1 MNLHSS
7 TTLKCWLRVTFSRSE
22 LAGFFFLKSLNEFG
36 ILRSAVLQ
44 LSSLSWPV
52 PFHSIRLVDR
62 LIRRGV
68 IWYLFFYWLLN
79 SFQTHHSIKSVTGIM
94 MIVQWICSNVYI
106 LIRNRARQI
115 IRCHIKKQK
124 CFHWLT
130 YSERCVCVTIDNL
143 ILFIICF
150 FLLYFFCWKW
160 IFMISSSVFFL
171 HCKTADTFCVNATIQ
186 CVFIRSVQKN

>member
-1 MNLHSS
+1 MYSGLFGVRKIARKKKNDKQPFEFALVNDIEVLAARHIFSIGIG
-7 TTLKCWLRVTFSRSE
+7 WL
-22 LAGFFFLKSLNEFG
+22 FFLKSLNEFG

-115 IRCHIKKQK
+115 IPHKKNK
-124 CFHWLT
+124 NASTDWLIV
-130 YSERCVCVTIDNL
+130 SGVCDYRQFNFVHYL
-143 ILFIICF
+143 LFSSL
-150 FLLYFFCWKW
+150 FLLLKMDFNDFLIGFFP
-160 IFMISSSVFFL
+160 SL
-171 HCKTADTFCVNATIQ
+171 
-186 CVFIRSVQKN
+186 